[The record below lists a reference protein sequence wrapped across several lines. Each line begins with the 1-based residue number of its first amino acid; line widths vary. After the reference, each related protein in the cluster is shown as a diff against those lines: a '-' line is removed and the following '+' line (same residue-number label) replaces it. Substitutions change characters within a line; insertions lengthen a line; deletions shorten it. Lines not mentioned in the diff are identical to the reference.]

1 MYDRLWQNG
10 KTSTCHLI
18 AMLEHDSPAAVV
30 QRQLDAYNARDVDA
44 LLATYAPD
52 ARQYEY
58 PATLLASGHDEF
70 RPRFQEPD
78 LHARLLQRVVM
89 GNLVMDHEVVT
100 RNFPEGK
107 GSLELVAIYDVVDGR
122 IRSQSVQLGAKRLDA
137 PAA

>member
-1 MYDRLWQNG
+1 
-10 KTSTCHLI
+10 
-18 AMLEHDSPAAVV
+18 MLEHDSPAAVV

-70 RPRFQEPD
+70 RPRFAARFQEPD

-89 GNLVMDHEVVT
+89 GKLVMDHEVVT

-107 GSLELVAIYDVVDGR
+107 GSLELVAIYEVVDGR